1 MEEPII
7 CKPVN
12 SNAFSNYTDSQL
24 IKSDSKEQLATLV
37 SPTLSKIQE
46 EHSEHEQSLFVQNM
60 NKIPSF
66 VSQTPSGADD
76 ILASVVK
83 KISSNRDLD
92 ATLGDDNTTGSS
104 RRYARLEKRAAGQ

>member
-1 MEEPII
+1 
-7 CKPVN
+7 
-12 SNAFSNYTDSQL
+12 
-24 IKSDSKEQLATLV
+24 
-37 SPTLSKIQE
+37 
-46 EHSEHEQSLFVQNM
+46 M

-92 ATLGDDNTTGSS
+92 ATLGDDKTTGSS